1 MNLAGQWGLV
11 ALGGALGAMA
21 RHSVNLW
28 MALASRSN
36 FPYATLSVNAAGSL
50 VAGMFFVL
58 YTQAYPD
65 NAGLRLFG
73 AVGFLGAFT
82 TFSAFSVDTMQLL
95 GAGNWRDACFNIVLN
110 LTVCLVLCGFGIAVA
125 RATFI

>member
-21 RHSVNLW
+21 RHGVNLW

-82 TFSAFSVDTMQLL
+82 TFSAFSVDTMLLL
-95 GAGNWRDACFNIVLN
+95 GAGNWRDACVNIVLN

>member
-21 RHSVNLW
+21 RHGVNLW
-28 MALASRSN
+28 MALASRTN

-50 VAGMFFVL
+50 VAGILFVL

-82 TFSAFSVDTMQLL
+82 TFSAFSVDTMLLL
-95 GAGNWRDACFNIVLN
+95 GAGNWRDACVNIVLN